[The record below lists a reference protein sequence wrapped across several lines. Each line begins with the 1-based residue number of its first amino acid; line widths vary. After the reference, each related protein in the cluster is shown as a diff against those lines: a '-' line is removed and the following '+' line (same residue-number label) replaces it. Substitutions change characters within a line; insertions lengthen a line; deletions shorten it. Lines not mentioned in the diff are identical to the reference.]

1 MPGTVLG
8 AGDHISTI
16 SKVDK
21 AHVSLSLYFSKK
33 DKKIKFNQDAW
44 KELGGKLKQSE
55 RESSCR

>member
-33 DKKIKFNQDAW
+33 DKKINEVQSRYLERAW
-44 KELGGKLKQSE
+44 GKIKAE
-55 RESSCR
+55 